1 MKRQHLSMIA
11 ALPAALAFACAA
23 GAQQTPPQPPPP
35 QMQPAPTTT
44 TDHDM
49 DRNGM
54 HNGMHDHMRSES
66 FSSLA
71 GRKGYVSQSDAA
83 SHQWLAS
90 HFSQCDT
97 NRNAEL
103 SRSEYNKCRREYS
116 SGRQH

>member
-23 GAQQTPPQPPPP
+23 GAQQTPPQQP

-44 TDHDM
+44 TDHDDM

-54 HNGMHDHMRSES
+54 HNGMHDRMHSES

-83 SHQWLAS
+83 GHQWLAS

-97 NRNAEL
+97 NHNAEL